1 MVSDT
6 HKNDSTFTGLVIWNE
21 NTYTNNIWRMN
32 SLLCC
37 GYHTAG
43 GKLLMCEREL
53 GNIVGTYCGS
63 EDERLSD
70 TKKVVTHFP

>member
-37 GYHTAG
+37 GYQTAG
-43 GKLLMCEREL
+43 GNYSCAKE
-53 GNIVGTYCGS
+53 NWGT
-63 EDERLSD
+63 L
-70 TKKVVTHFP
+70 